1 MAGKGNRA
9 NRPRDT
15 APEVEPFGRFGIK
28 RLTLAGLLFAAGLF
42 LANETAAWVLN
53 KMLDWL
59 RQNWASIPW
68 MQMVGLVA
76 LTSSVF
82 LIVWP
87 RKKGPPAKP
96 MPTRQDRI
104 RAVFNQGKV
113 LADAVGKD
121 RRLKSFMLDYAR
133 DLNIL
138 AANADS
144 IFITLEKEGFP
155 VLRSPDKLDVASYLV
170 GVQAYFSTLY
180 PLVRD
185 GHFEEAEDLAN
196 EVAAT
201 LVEQMRSFDPRNWLY
216 SPH

>member
-1 MAGKGNRA
+1 M
-9 NRPRDT
+9 
-15 APEVEPFGRFGIK
+15 GRFNVK
-28 RLTLAGLLFAAGLF
+28 RLTVAGLLFAAGLF

-53 KMLDWL
+53 ISLDWL

-68 MQMVGLVA
+68 MQIVGLAA
-76 LTSSVF
+76 LTGSVL

-87 RKKGPPAKP
+87 QKKSPPTKP
-96 MPTRQDRI
+96 PPTRRDRI
-104 RAVFNQGKV
+104 RAVFNQGKA
-113 LADAVGKD
+113 LADAIGKD

-155 VLRSPDKLDVASYLV
+155 VLRSPDKLDTESYLV
-170 GVQAYFSTLY
+170 GAQSYFSTLY

-185 GHFEEAEDLAN
+185 GHFDEAEKLAE
-196 EVAAT
+196 EVVSA
-201 LVEQMRSFDPRNWLY
+201 LVQQMRSFDPRNWLY